1 MLFKV
6 IWFNKN
12 KTKTSTISSQTDIL
26 LMRIRI
32 GTWQY
37 WFSEW
42 IKYLFLKLINPFTIK
57 NLVGDR
63 KLLEEKG

>member
-32 GTWQY
+32 GRWQY